1 MEPHQIYIKTA
12 KGLEEIQ
19 SRTCKLPAH
28 LRRLLIMVDG
38 RSTAAELISRLT
50 SLGHIEPE
58 LAELEA
64 GGFIAH
70 PGSGAGASSVAS
82 PAATPA
88 FNLDEAKQSI
98 RSILLDTMGPAAGYR
113 IDCVEAVTTL
123 DQLQVELDTLHDL
136 LPKLL
141 PRSKAEPA
149 WRQLEPVA
157 LELEQ
162 RLSSQARSATPG
174 TRPSSGGAALPVPPE
189 FNLAKAKNVI
199 RFTLLGALGPTA
211 ARRIERIEATTTTEE
226 LRLELDAIRDML
238 PKALS
243 RRQAEQAWRQLEPIM
258 ISISAPP
265 L

>member
-1 MEPHQIYIKTA
+1 MELHQVYIKTA

-19 SRTCKLPAH
+19 SRTYKLPPH

-38 RSTAAELISRLT
+38 RSTTAELIGRLT
-50 SLGHIEPE
+50 ALGNIELE

-64 GGFIAH
+64 GGFIAY
-70 PGSGAGASSVAS
+70 PGAGSGAPDATS
-82 PAATPA
+82 PATPPA

-98 RSILLDTMGPAAGYR
+98 RSILLDAMGPAAAYR
-113 IDCVEAVTTL
+113 IECVEAVTTL
-123 DQLQVELDTLHDL
+123 DQLRAELNTLHDL

-141 PRSKAEPA
+141 SRSQAEQV

-157 LELEQ
+157 LALER
-162 RLSSQARSATPG
+162 RLPSQARGAPPVTKP
-174 TRPSSGGAALPVPPE
+174 AALPTQTE
-189 FNLAKAKNVI
+189 FNLAKAKGVI

-211 ARRIERIEATTTTEE
+211 ARRIERIEATTTPEE

-243 RRQAEQAWRQLEPIM
+243 RRQAEQTWRQLEPIM
-258 ISISAPP
+258 TSITAPP
-265 L
+265 P